1 MTIAN
6 WISIVGILVSL
17 GIAAWSSYQ
26 TKIAT
31 QLTSRPY
38 VSIYNEVFD
47 VTFTYK
53 SIAIKNFGKSSA
65 VIENIQF
72 IQIDNSIS
80 YSKEIQRAFQQL
92 IGGTLA
98 PFQKLST
105 AIPDDYKSPI
115 MVLISYKDLNGKRY
129 SETFILKTDM
139 THRFHRITY
148 SKSSDDPV
156 AIAIKNSAASIIKNL
171 K

>member
-80 YSKEIQRAFQQL
+80 YSK
-92 IGGTLA
+92 
-98 PFQKLST
+98 
-105 AIPDDYKSPI
+105 
-115 MVLISYKDLNGKRY
+115 
-129 SETFILKTDM
+129 
-139 THRFHRITY
+139 
-148 SKSSDDPV
+148 
-156 AIAIKNSAASIIKNL
+156 
-171 K
+171 